1 MPTTEEILRF
11 LTSEGYTIRERRAL
25 PQGGVELLTD
35 QGPVVHI
42 LPGGVVRVEG
52 PDKGDLESKL

>member
-11 LTSEGYTIRERRAL
+11 LASEGYTIRERRAL
-25 PQGGVELLTD
+25 PQEGVELLTD